1 MHKYYLQVIAESLS
15 EEEIGG
21 LKQLFKMIDTDN
33 SGTITYEELKQ
44 GLKRVGSNLMESEI
58 QDLMNAVQF
67 YLFICLFIFNYNNSL
82 KYLHF

>member
-1 MHKYYLQVIAESLS
+1 MHILLLIICCLQFIAESLS

-33 SGTITYEELKQ
+33 SGSITFEELKQ

-58 QDLMNAVQF
+58 KDLMNAVEIHFQQ
-67 YLFICLFIFNYNNSL
+67 LL
-82 KYLHF
+82 KRI